1 MYLADRCFHGDWT
14 SVGVLDSMK
23 LVCIVF
29 ENEAKSDGAINVL
42 TDNLDIIDQVSQ
54 AQPEFSN
61 PGNIRMVYLR

>member
-1 MYLADRCFHGDWT
+1 
-14 SVGVLDSMK
+14 MK

-61 PGNIRMVYLR
+61 PGNIRMVYLP